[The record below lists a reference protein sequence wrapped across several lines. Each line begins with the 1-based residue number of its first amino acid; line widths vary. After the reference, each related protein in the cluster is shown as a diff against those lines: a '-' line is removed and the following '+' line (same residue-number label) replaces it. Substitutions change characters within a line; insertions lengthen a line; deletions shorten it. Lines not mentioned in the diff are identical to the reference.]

1 MSRRGPI
8 PPAAARGV
16 LPPGRLLPRS
26 PRPARPAPR
35 RPRPHG
41 TRTQAERRADAS
53 GTDMLRFAALV
64 ALLLLAASLPSLGG
78 RSSAVRVSGSPAR
91 TVFVSS
97 TTGSDSNSG
106 ENETAALASVQKAVA
121 GLRPGDTMLL
131 RRGDA
136 WTVETRLEINGTDS
150 HVSWAAGVTIA
161 AFGPAAERPLLTGTA
176 ATAATVGSELLR
188 CVDVQAMHISGI
200 SFALTENALNL
211 VFTEPGV
218 QYSNVT
224 IDDCHFRDIAWA
236 NFSHRA
242 TGFEGDITYIYGG
255 GNAVRLVN
263 SGRESCLPPEHPCD
277 PPTLHG
283 LVIKNNLFERVDM
296 AFTSREARVGLA
308 EGARMGV
315 STVGTLLDGNLFTQC
330 SFNIVMIDAAVG
342 FTLQHNVFLRN
353 TPVGL
358 EWGSRPVPLGR
369 PRLFG
374 YGTTDLIIGFADA
387 STAVRNNDFIQ
398 RGEYTGG
405 PDGCAID
412 LETACHNLSI
422 GPGNTFFHNVGAS
435 VNVFGHAGLT
445 SQNFTL
451 TGNVIIQNGCQQG
464 KPPYFAGDPGGGAPS
479 SDVGAVS
486 FDLAGGSG
494 RISNNSIVRCADETV
509 PLWGGPPSHQENWSL
524 DLNTVRSATDEMR
537 TIVAQPTVLHDT
549 RTKQWPNLIATT
561 STPGAVLHYT
571 LDGSRP
577 TEASPL
583 WPPTPSTAGPYALRT
598 TPVLVRAFKTGMLPS
613 ASEGVVR
620 YV

>member
-1 MSRRGPI
+1 
-8 PPAAARGV
+8 
-16 LPPGRLLPRS
+16 
-26 PRPARPAPR
+26 
-35 RPRPHG
+35 
-41 TRTQAERRADAS
+41 
-53 GTDMLRFAALV
+53 MLRFAALHV
-64 ALLLLAASLPSLGG
+64 TLATSLAASGRPLGG
-78 RSSAVRVSGSPAR
+78 WGERVRNGEQAWAGTLNR
-91 TVFVSS
+91 TLFVSS

-106 ENETAALASVQKAVA
+106 ASETAALASVQKAVSR
-121 GLRPGDTMLL
+121 LQPGDTMLL

-136 WTVETRLEINGTDS
+136 WTVEKTLEVGGTGS
-150 HVSWAAGVTIA
+150 NESWAGGITIG

-188 CVDVQAMHISGI
+188 CVDVQGIRISGI
-200 SFALTENALNL
+200 SFANTENALNL
-211 VFTEPGV
+211 IYTQPGG
-218 QYSNVT
+218 QYTNVT
-224 IDDCHFRDIAWA
+224 IEDCHFRDIAWA

-242 TGFEGDITYIYGG
+242 TGFEGDIEWIYGG

-277 PPTLHG
+277 PPTLSG
-283 LVIKNNLFERVDM
+283 LAIKNNLFERVDM
-296 AFTSREARVGLA
+296 AFTSRVARVGLA

-315 STVGTLLDGNLFTQC
+315 STVGTLMEGNLFTQC
-330 SFNIVMIDAAVG
+330 SFNVVMIDAAVG
-342 FTLQHNVFLRN
+342 FTLQRNVFLRN
-353 TPVGL
+353 IPTGL

-387 STAVRNNDFIQ
+387 STVVRDNDFIQ

-422 GPGNTFFHNVGAS
+422 GPGNTFYHNVGAS
-435 VNVFGHAGLT
+435 VNVFGHGGLT

-451 TGNVIIQNGCQQG
+451 TGNAIIQNGCQQG
-464 KPPYFAGDPGGGAPS
+464 KPPYFAGNPDGGPAS

-486 FDLAGGSG
+486 FDLPGGSG
-494 RISNNSIVRCADETV
+494 HIRNNSIVRCVDESV
-509 PLWGGPPSHQENWSL
+509 PLWGGPPSHQANWSL
-524 DLNTVRSATDEMR
+524 TANTVLPASEEVG
-537 TIVAQPTVLHDT
+537 TIVAQPTLLHDT
-549 RTKQWPNLIATT
+549 RIKQWPNLIANT

-577 TEASPL
+577 TETSPL
-583 WPPTPSTAGPYALRT
+583 WPPSPSTAGAYALRT
-598 TPVLVRAFKTGMLPS
+598 TPVLVRAFKSGMLPS